1 MRTFLY
7 FTLLTLAF
15 SAKQAVAE
23 PLYWQAKKDDLTL
36 TILGS
41 IHVGNESMYPLPTQ
55 ITDTLKKSDGLIVET
70 DVRKSEGV
78 VYPTPKVTTSDV
90 LNEEQEQ
97 MLVDITKSL
106 DMPTQQL
113 LNAPPWATAI
123 SIQMQQLKNLG
134 YASAGGVDATLAYKA
149 TIQDVPVISL
159 EPLQFQ
165 IDLISGQKD
174 SGKEWLTTS
183 LEQFDHIDDDTHCL
197 IESWKAG
204 DIAKLEQFA
213 KLSEMPHDLEKAFL
227 TDRNI
232 DWANKLFA
240 NDWKLDSKGHYLL
253 VVGTLHLIGEG
264 NLLQLLE
271 EIGFIV
277 TQQSQSQQAECQ
289 FEVDAKN

>member
-1 MRTFLY
+1 
-7 FTLLTLAF
+7 
-15 SAKQAVAE
+15 
-23 PLYWQAKKDDLTL
+23 
-36 TILGS
+36 
-41 IHVGNESMYPLPTQ
+41 

-123 SIQMQQLKNLG
+123 SIQMQQLKNLD

-174 SGKEWLTTS
+174 SGKE
-183 LEQFDHIDDDTHCL
+183 
-197 IESWKAG
+197 
-204 DIAKLEQFA
+204 
-213 KLSEMPHDLEKAFL
+213 
-227 TDRNI
+227 
-232 DWANKLFA
+232 
-240 NDWKLDSKGHYLL
+240 
-253 VVGTLHLIGEG
+253 
-264 NLLQLLE
+264 
-271 EIGFIV
+271 
-277 TQQSQSQQAECQ
+277 
-289 FEVDAKN
+289 